1 MNKIL
6 VKEDNIVLDNEIVE
20 LEFKTLKC
28 NLTIKGSV
36 WIDDLNNNSLEELNI
51 TLLDG
56 SRLLYNKY
64 TKDIKNLK
72 ISILENNDTTLE
84 FNYSLYQS
92 IKASIIL
99 DSKVLGNNNKCS
111 MNVYGVSDKDGAIV
125 VNATGSVLENI
136 KDNDLLEN
144 IRILM
149 LNDSENVI
157 VPNLLVGS
165 NEVSVNHNATI
176 SSLDTNYLYYLNSKG
191 LSYEEA
197 KKLIVKGFLKSKLK
211 LRKKEE
217 PYE

>member
-217 PYE
+217 LYE

>member
-1 MNKIL
+1 M
-6 VKEDNIVLDNEIVE
+6 KEDNIVLDNEIVE

-92 IKASIIL
+92 IKASITI

-176 SSLDTNYLYYLNSKG
+176 SSLDMNYLYYLNSKG

>member
-1 MNKIL
+1 MKI
-6 VKEDNIVLDNEIVE
+6 NIQ
-20 LEFKTLKC
+20 
-28 NLTIKGSV
+28 
-36 WIDDLNNNSLEELNI
+36 
-51 TLLDG
+51 
-56 SRLLYNKY
+56 
-64 TKDIKNLK
+64 
-72 ISILENNDTTLE
+72 ENNDTTLE

-157 VPNLLVGS
+157 VPNLLVES

-191 LSYEEA
+191 LSYEDA

-217 PYE
+217 LYE

>member
-1 MNKIL
+1 M
-6 VKEDNIVLDNEIVE
+6 KEDNIVLDNEIVE

-36 WIDDLNNNSLEELNI
+36 WINDLNNNNLEELNI

-72 ISILENNDTTLE
+72 INIQENNDTTLE

-157 VPNLLVGS
+157 VPNLLVES

-191 LSYEEA
+191 LSYEDA

-217 PYE
+217 LYE

>member
-72 ISILENNDTTLE
+72 INILENNDTTLE

-191 LSYEEA
+191 LSYEDA

>member
-36 WIDDLNNNSLEELNI
+36 WINDLNNNNLEELNI

-72 ISILENNDTTLE
+72 INIQENNDTTLE

-111 MNVYGVSDKDGAIV
+111 MNVYGVSDKDGTIV

-191 LSYEEA
+191 LSYEDA

-217 PYE
+217 LYE

>member
-1 MNKIL
+1 M
-6 VKEDNIVLDNEIVE
+6 KEDNIVLDNEIVE

-36 WIDDLNNNSLEELNI
+36 WINELNNNNLEELNI

-56 SRLLYNKY
+56 SKLLYNKY

-72 ISILENNDTTLE
+72 INIQENNDTTLE

-191 LSYEEA
+191 LSYEDA

-217 PYE
+217 LYE

>member
-1 MNKIL
+1 M
-6 VKEDNIVLDNEIVE
+6 KEDNIVLDNEIVE

-64 TKDIKNLK
+64 TKDINNLK
-72 ISILENNDTTLE
+72 INILENNDTTLE

>member
-1 MNKIL
+1 M
-6 VKEDNIVLDNEIVE
+6 KEDNIVLDNEIVE

-72 ISILENNDTTLE
+72 INILENNDTTLE

-92 IKASIIL
+92 IKASITI

-149 LNDSENVI
+149 LM
-157 VPNLLVGS
+157 
-165 NEVSVNHNATI
+165 
-176 SSLDTNYLYYLNSKG
+176 
-191 LSYEEA
+191 
-197 KKLIVKGFLKSKLK
+197 F
-211 LRKKEE
+211 
-217 PYE
+217 

>member
-1 MNKIL
+1 M
-6 VKEDNIVLDNEIVE
+6 KEDNIVLDNEIVE

-72 ISILENNDTTLE
+72 INILENNDTTLE

-191 LSYEEA
+191 LSYEDA

>member
-1 MNKIL
+1 M
-6 VKEDNIVLDNEIVE
+6 KEENIVLDNEIVE

-36 WIDDLNNNSLEELNI
+36 WVNDLNNNNLEELNI
-51 TLLDG
+51 TMLDG
-56 SRLLYNKY
+56 SRLLYSKY

-72 ISILENNDTTLE
+72 INITENNDTTLE

-92 IKASIIL
+92 IKASITL

-211 LRKKEE
+211 LSEKEE

>member
-36 WIDDLNNNSLEELNI
+36 WINDLNNNNLEELNI

-72 ISILENNDTTLE
+72 INIQENNDTTLE

-191 LSYEEA
+191 LGYEDA

-217 PYE
+217 LYE

>member
-1 MNKIL
+1 M
-6 VKEDNIVLDNEIVE
+6 KEDNIVLDNEIVE

-36 WIDDLNNNSLEELNI
+36 WINDLNNNNLEELNI

-56 SRLLYNKY
+56 SKLLYNKY

-72 ISILENNDTTLE
+72 INIQENNDTTLE

-191 LSYEEA
+191 LSYEDA

-217 PYE
+217 LYE

>member
-1 MNKIL
+1 M
-6 VKEDNIVLDNEIVE
+6 KEDNIVLDNEIVE

-36 WIDDLNNNSLEELNI
+36 WIDDLNNNNLEELNI

-56 SRLLYNKY
+56 SKLLYNKY

-72 ISILENNDTTLE
+72 INILENNDTTLE

-191 LSYEEA
+191 LSYEDA

-217 PYE
+217 LYE

>member
-1 MNKIL
+1 M
-6 VKEDNIVLDNEIVE
+6 KEDNIVLDNEIVE

-72 ISILENNDTTLE
+72 INILENNDTTLE

>member
-1 MNKIL
+1 M
-6 VKEDNIVLDNEIVE
+6 KEDNIVLDNEIVE

-28 NLTIKGSV
+28 DLTIKGNV
-36 WIDDLNNNSLEELNI
+36 WINDLNNNNLEELNI

-56 SRLLYNKY
+56 SKLLYNKY

-72 ISILENNDTTLE
+72 INIQENNDTTLE

-191 LSYEEA
+191 LSYEDA

-217 PYE
+217 LYE

>member
-36 WIDDLNNNSLEELNI
+36 WINDLNNNNLEELNI

-72 ISILENNDTTLE
+72 INILENNDTKLE

-191 LSYEEA
+191 LSYEDA

-217 PYE
+217 LYE

>member
-1 MNKIL
+1 M
-6 VKEDNIVLDNEIVE
+6 KEDNIVLDNEIVE

-28 NLTIKGSV
+28 NLTINGSV

-56 SRLLYNKY
+56 SKLLYNKY

-72 ISILENNDTTLE
+72 INILENNDTTLE

-92 IKASIIL
+92 IKAGIIL

-176 SSLDTNYLYYLNSKG
+176 SSLDMNYLYYLNSKG
-191 LSYEEA
+191 LSYEDA

-217 PYE
+217 LYE

>member
-28 NLTIKGSV
+28 NLTINGSV

-72 ISILENNDTTLE
+72 INILENNDTTLE

-165 NEVSVNHNATI
+165 NEVSVNHNVTI
-176 SSLDTNYLYYLNSKG
+176 SSLDMNYLYYLNSKG

>member
-1 MNKIL
+1 M
-6 VKEDNIVLDNEIVE
+6 KEDNIVLDNEIVE

-36 WIDDLNNNSLEELNI
+36 WINDLNNNNLEELNI

-72 ISILENNDTTLE
+72 INILENNDTTLE

-176 SSLDTNYLYYLNSKG
+176 SSLDMNYLYYLNSKG

-217 PYE
+217 LYE

>member
-56 SRLLYNKY
+56 SKLLYNKY

-72 ISILENNDTTLE
+72 INILENNDTTLE

-111 MNVYGVSDKDGAIV
+111 MNVYGVSDKDGVIV

-176 SSLDTNYLYYLNSKG
+176 SSLDMNYLYYLNSKG

>member
-1 MNKIL
+1 M
-6 VKEDNIVLDNEIVE
+6 KEDNIVLDNEIVE

-36 WIDDLNNNSLEELNI
+36 WINDLNNNNLEELNI

-56 SRLLYNKY
+56 SKLLYNKY

-72 ISILENNDTTLE
+72 INIQENNDTTLE

-157 VPNLLVGS
+157 VPNLLVES

-191 LSYEEA
+191 LSYEDA

-217 PYE
+217 LYE

>member
-1 MNKIL
+1 M
-6 VKEDNIVLDNEIVE
+6 KEDNIVLDNEIVE

-72 ISILENNDTTLE
+72 INILENNDTTLE

-191 LSYEEA
+191 LSYEDA

-217 PYE
+217 LYE

>member
-1 MNKIL
+1 M
-6 VKEDNIVLDNEIVE
+6 KEDNIVLDNEIVE

-64 TKDIKNLK
+64 TKDIKKLK
-72 ISILENNDTTLE
+72 INILENNDTTLE

-92 IKASIIL
+92 IKASITI
-99 DSKVLGNNNKCS
+99 DSKVLGSNNKCS

-176 SSLDTNYLYYLNSKG
+176 SSLDMNYLYYLNSKG

>member
-36 WIDDLNNNSLEELNI
+36 WINDLNNNNLEELNI

-72 ISILENNDTTLE
+72 INIQENNDTTLE

-191 LSYEEA
+191 LSYEDA

-211 LRKKEE
+211 LRKKEDL
-217 PYE
+217 YE

>member
-36 WIDDLNNNSLEELNI
+36 WINDLNNNNLEELNI

-56 SRLLYNKY
+56 SKLLYNKY

-72 ISILENNDTTLE
+72 INIQENNDTTLE

-157 VPNLLVGS
+157 VPNLLVES

-176 SSLDTNYLYYLNSKG
+176 SSLDTNYLYYLNSKV
-191 LSYEEA
+191 LSYEDA

-217 PYE
+217 LYE

>member
-28 NLTIKGSV
+28 NLTIRGSV

-72 ISILENNDTTLE
+72 INILENNDTTLE

>member
-36 WIDDLNNNSLEELNI
+36 WINDLNNNNLEELNI

-56 SRLLYNKY
+56 SKLLYNKY

-72 ISILENNDTTLE
+72 INILENNDTTLE

-165 NEVSVNHNATI
+165 TEVRVNHNVTI

-191 LSYEEA
+191 LSYEDA

-217 PYE
+217 LYE

>member
-1 MNKIL
+1 M
-6 VKEDNIVLDNEIVE
+6 KEDNIVLDNEIVE

-72 ISILENNDTTLE
+72 INILENNDTTLE

-136 KDNDLLEN
+136 KDNNLLEN

-191 LSYEEA
+191 LSYEDA

-217 PYE
+217 LYE

>member
-36 WIDDLNNNSLEELNI
+36 WINDLNNNNLEELNI

-56 SRLLYNKY
+56 SKLLYNKY

-72 ISILENNDTTLE
+72 INIQENNDTTLE

-111 MNVYGVSDKDGAIV
+111 MNVYGVSDKDGAIM

-191 LSYEEA
+191 LSYEDA

-211 LRKKEE
+211 LRKTEE
-217 PYE
+217 LYE

>member
-1 MNKIL
+1 M
-6 VKEDNIVLDNEIVE
+6 KEDNIVLDNEIVE

-36 WIDDLNNNSLEELNI
+36 WINDLNNNNLEELNI

-72 ISILENNDTTLE
+72 INILENNDTTLE

-144 IRILM
+144 IRILL

-191 LSYEEA
+191 LSYEDA

-217 PYE
+217 LYE

>member
-36 WIDDLNNNSLEELNI
+36 WIDDLNNNNLEELNI

-72 ISILENNDTTLE
+72 INILENNDTTLE

-217 PYE
+217 LYE

>member
-36 WIDDLNNNSLEELNI
+36 WINDLNNNNLEELNI

-56 SRLLYNKY
+56 SKLLYNKY

-72 ISILENNDTTLE
+72 INILENNDTTLE

-191 LSYEEA
+191 LSYEDA

-217 PYE
+217 LYE

>member
-1 MNKIL
+1 M
-6 VKEDNIVLDNEIVE
+6 KEDNIVLDNEIVE

-36 WIDDLNNNSLEELNI
+36 LIDDLNNNSLEELNI

-72 ISILENNDTTLE
+72 INILENNDTTLE

-176 SSLDTNYLYYLNSKG
+176 SSLDMNYLYYLNSKG

-217 PYE
+217 LYE

>member
-36 WIDDLNNNSLEELNI
+36 WINDLNNNNLEDLNI

-56 SRLLYNKY
+56 SKLLYNKY

-72 ISILENNDTTLE
+72 INIQENNDTTLE

-191 LSYEEA
+191 LSYEDA

-217 PYE
+217 LYE

>member
-72 ISILENNDTTLE
+72 INILENNDTTLE

-125 VNATGSVLENI
+125 VDATGSVLENI

>member
-36 WIDDLNNNSLEELNI
+36 WIDDLNNNNLEELNI

-72 ISILENNDTTLE
+72 INILENNDTTLE

-191 LSYEEA
+191 LSYEDA

>member
-72 ISILENNDTTLE
+72 INILENNDTTLE

-136 KDNDLLEN
+136 KDNNLLEN

-191 LSYEEA
+191 LSYEDA

-217 PYE
+217 LYE

>member
-1 MNKIL
+1 M
-6 VKEDNIVLDNEIVE
+6 KEDNIVLDNEIVE

-72 ISILENNDTTLE
+72 INILENNDTTLE

-92 IKASIIL
+92 IKASITI
-99 DSKVLGNNNKCS
+99 DSKVLGNSNKCS

>member
-72 ISILENNDTTLE
+72 INILENNDTTLE